1 MDHPPLPADI
11 GRVLFAPDGVYIW
24 ANADAA
30 PDLRL
35 SVLGREY
42 GVQRPQ
48 DAGRPVPEVP
58 NVGASK
64 PTFQSKF
71 VFNPTHVG
79 ATPRVEG
86 APTKVTAMLNQLG
99 DWKLDDHDTLQ
110 LCLEEVSSVTDIDL
124 APPVNLPAS
133 KTSFEVDLSIA
144 LHRCVADAVLTIEGE
159 DGPPLTLSR
168 PIDAQKFGGQAR
180 KGYCNLTFEVP
191 ASATPRSLRLSVQY
205 KWSHGEQDGAPFI
218 FVADA
223 KVAGLPLNRHAVMER
238 VLRGPATDAGDCV
251 FAELA
256 MAEIPP
262 SAAVSLISP
271 AGRAEILP
279 AIPNPIELSMDESQ
293 CLALV
298 AEQKMDFSIYLDGA
312 RTLHVPMRSEAKQI
326 ALPASVMTGE
336 ARMLTLKDGWGL
348 RTYLQEVILLP
359 RVLTTQDH
367 MLRESKAPFP
377 TYLSHQAVQ
386 RYDGLKRHLKFT
398 KDPAQLEQIAWALEV
413 LDGGHENVTL
423 KPLAFETVK
432 DPTVSVIVPAHNKVE
447 LTYLC
452 LCALLLAHN
461 EVSFEVIVVDD
472 ASSDETAHLDQLVSG
487 ITVLHHTEPQRFIRA
502 CNAGVAAAR
511 GDYVV
516 LLNNDTEPTAG
527 WLDALVDGFD
537 LFADVG
543 LVGSKLLYP
552 NGQLQEAGGI
562 VWDNGDPWNY
572 GKFSNPWDPRFCYA
586 RQVDYVS
593 GAALMTT
600 KAIWDEVGGLSAYL
614 EPMYFEDTDLAFKI
628 RDAGYTT
635 YFIPSSI
642 VYHYEGMTS
651 GTDVT
656 DTSAFKSLQEVN
668 RPKFKAQWQAAFE
681 GLGTFGENPDLEKDR
696 GIRGRVLFIDHTTP
710 RADQDAGSYAAI
722 QEMRIVQS
730 LGYKVTFLPKNMV
743 HMGSYTD
750 ALQRLGIEVV
760 SSPFYRSTDDY
771 LETHGREFDAFYIT
785 RYVVGQVVI
794 DKIRQVAP
802 EAKILF
808 NNADLHFLREMR
820 AALADKDPEKMV
832 EVRKVRDEEL
842 DVMCKADLVLSYNEV
857 EHAVITSHTEG
868 QAQVVKAPWVVELAP
883 DVPPFKG
890 REGLAFLGNY
900 RHPPNAE
907 GVVWFVRDVMPLLAT
922 DLPDVS
928 FSIYGAGISDELK
941 ALASDRVLVKGFV
954 EHTSDAYDPHRIF
967 VAPLLSGAG
976 IKGKVI
982 AALAQGTPTV
992 LTPVAAEGIGLRNG
1006 LDCLIADTPQDTAAA
1021 ITRLYDDAKLWR
1033 SLSDNAR
1040 AYVEETFSFA
1050 TGRKVMRQ
1058 AFEAVDISVPID

>member
-1 MDHPPLPADI
+1 
-11 GRVLFAPDGVYIW
+11 
-24 ANADAA
+24 
-30 PDLRL
+30 
-35 SVLGREY
+35 
-42 GVQRPQ
+42 
-48 DAGRPVPEVP
+48 
-58 NVGASK
+58 
-64 PTFQSKF
+64 
-71 VFNPTHVG
+71 
-79 ATPRVEG
+79 
-86 APTKVTAMLNQLG
+86 
-99 DWKLDDHDTLQ
+99 
-110 LCLEEVSSVTDIDL
+110 
-124 APPVNLPAS
+124 
-133 KTSFEVDLSIA
+133 
-144 LHRCVADAVLTIEGE
+144 
-159 DGPPLTLSR
+159 
-168 PIDAQKFGGQAR
+168 
-180 KGYCNLTFEVP
+180 
-191 ASATPRSLRLSVQY
+191 
-205 KWSHGEQDGAPFI
+205 
-218 FVADA
+218 
-223 KVAGLPLNRHAVMER
+223 
-238 VLRGPATDAGDCV
+238 
-251 FAELA
+251 
-256 MAEIPP
+256 
-262 SAAVSLISP
+262 
-271 AGRAEILP
+271 
-279 AIPNPIELSMDESQ
+279 
-293 CLALV
+293 
-298 AEQKMDFSIYLDGA
+298 
-312 RTLHVPMRSEAKQI
+312 
-326 ALPASVMTGE
+326 
-336 ARMLTLKDGWGL
+336 
-348 RTYLQEVILLP
+348 QEVILLP
-359 RVLTTQDH
+359 RALTTQEH

-377 TYLSHQAVQ
+377 TYLSKQAVQ
-386 RYDGLKRHLKFT
+386 RYDGLKRHINLT
-398 KDPAQLEQIAWALEV
+398 KDLNQLEQIAWALEI
-413 LDGGHENVTL
+413 LEGGHENVTL
-423 KPLAFETVK
+423 KPLTFETVQ
-432 DPTVSVIVPAHNKVE
+432 DPKVSVIIPAHNKVE

-452 LCALLLAHN
+452 LCALLLAYN

-472 ASSDETAHLDQLVSG
+472 ASSDQTAQLEDFVSG
-487 ITVLHHTEPQRFIRA
+487 ITVLRHAEPQRFIRA

-511 GDYVV
+511 GEYVV

-537 LFADVG
+537 LFEGVG

-600 KAIWDEVGGLSAYL
+600 KAIWEEVGGLSSYL

-628 RDAGYTT
+628 RDAGYKT
-635 YFIPSSI
+635 YFIPSSV

-656 DTSAFKSLQEVN
+656 DTSGFKSLQEVN

-696 GIRGRVLFIDHTTP
+696 GIHGRVLFIDHTTP

-730 LGYKVTFLPKNMV
+730 LGFKVTFLPKNMV

-750 ALQRLGIEVV
+750 ALERLGIEVI

-771 LETHGREFDAFYIT
+771 LEAHGRDFDAFYIT
-785 RYVVGQVVI
+785 RYVVGQVVM

-802 EAKILF
+802 QAKILF

-842 DVMCKADLVLSYNEV
+842 EVMCKADLVLSYNEV

-868 QAQVVKAPWVVELAP
+868 QARVAKAPWVVELSHN
-883 DVPPFKG
+883 VPPFEG

-907 GVVWFVRDVMPLLAT
+907 GVVWFVRDVMPLLEV
-922 DLPDVS
+922 DLPEVS
-928 FSIYGAGISDELK
+928 FSIYGAGMSDELK
-941 ALASDRVLVKGFV
+941 ALASDRVLAKGFV

-1021 ITRLYDDAKLWR
+1021 ILRLYNDPDLWR
-1033 SLSDNAR
+1033 RLSDSAR
-1040 AYVEETFSFA
+1040 AYVAETFSFPA
-1050 TGRKVMRQ
+1050 GRKVMRQ
-1058 AFEAVDISVPID
+1058 AFETIDISVPFD